1 MRSQER
7 GVSTSSVEV
16 ANIDGHGLWLF
27 VKGAEHFLPY
37 SEYPWF
43 RDAKLADILNVQ
55 LLHEDHLY
63 WPDLDVDLSI
73 GSIGKPEAYPLVYQ

>member
-7 GVSTSSVEV
+7 GVSTSGVEV